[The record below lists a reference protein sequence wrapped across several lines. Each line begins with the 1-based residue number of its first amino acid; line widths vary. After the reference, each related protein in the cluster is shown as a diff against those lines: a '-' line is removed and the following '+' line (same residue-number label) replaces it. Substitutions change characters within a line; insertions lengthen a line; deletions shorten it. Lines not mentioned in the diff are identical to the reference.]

1 MDGFKTNVDVFK
13 QLRSSGNSNLTDYA
27 SLTSSVVKK
36 FKLKWNSVQTVKRVF
51 AKICLQ
57 RINEMEKICSKHGI
71 FWKEKWLLAE
81 KYIYLTPKFIS
92 QIQNKVG
99 ELQLDSLQ
107 VSVTYQLLL
116 IIGKIGFDGA
126 SGQSIYK
133 QKFENTA
140 SDDQSVFMIAYV
152 PLKLCMLNDQ
162 TNKIWVIYNLLSTR

>member
-1 MDGFKTNVDVFK
+1 
-13 QLRSSGNSNLTDYA
+13 
-27 SLTSSVVKK
+27 
-36 FKLKWNSVQTVKRVF
+36 
-51 AKICLQ
+51 
-57 RINEMEKICSKHGI
+57 MEKICSKHGI